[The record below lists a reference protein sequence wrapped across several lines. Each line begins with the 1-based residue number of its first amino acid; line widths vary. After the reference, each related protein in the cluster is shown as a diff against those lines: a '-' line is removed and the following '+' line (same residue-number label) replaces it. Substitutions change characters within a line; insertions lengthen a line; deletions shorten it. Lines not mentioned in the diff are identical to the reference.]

1 MALHN
6 IMTLTATT
14 HIEELLE
21 LEDFAG
27 VGGYECLL
35 VRRKQ
40 WSCECNV
47 D

>member
-21 LEDFAG
+21 LEDFAALE
-27 VGGYECLL
+27 VMNAFL
-35 VRRKQ
+35 
-40 WSCECNV
+40 
-47 D
+47 